1 MSIVMILTIKNEI
14 KSNYILKKSI
24 NNEQNKI
31 IFKNYKILF

>member
-14 KSNYILKKSI
+14 KSNYILKKSV

-31 IFKNYKILF
+31 ISKKYKILF

>member
-14 KSNYILKKSI
+14 KSNYILKKSV

-31 IFKNYKILF
+31 ISKNYKILF